1 MFFRGAVRQA
11 AAHGRYAFAA
21 AAPVAMV
28 AAPSVAQAEGGANL
42 GWGAAAGA
50 ALLGYTYMSAMG
62 SASKCEAQEARLGA
76 LEVKAAKKESCAFV
90 FVKPHAVTEPV
101 KKVVRAGLEKAGMTV
116 VGEGLIT
123 GPKIDSDMLIDTHYG
138 AIAAKAVKL
147 KPSEL
152 SPSAKATAEFE
163 KKFGLSWAEALAKG
177 CVYNAAD
184 GCKKLGIDGD
194 GLDAKWATLKRGETL
209 IKFGGGFY
217 CGKVDGIYIINGF
230 YMAMR
235 GKFTAPTA
243 AIYYYVVEWPTAALK
258 WEDFRG
264 TVLGATNPAE
274 AAPGSL
280 RKQVLESWRSLGLAA
295 EPDTGDNGVHASA
308 SPFEALSERINW
320 CGASLETDTYGKGML
335 AAKIPKATILAW
347 ANDPQVALPE
357 GGKGSLFDALEDMDS
372 DACLDKAVKIN
383 EAN

>member
-1 MFFRGAVRQA
+1 MFGRALRLTA
-11 AAHGRYAFAA
+11 AKARYAA
-21 AAPVAMV
+21 AASAPVALAV
-28 AAPSVAQAEGGANL
+28 PSASCEANNSTYAL
-42 GWGAAAGA
+42 AAGA
-50 ALLGYTYMSAMG
+50 ALLGYTALSAHST
-62 SASKCEAQEARLGA
+62 SAKCEAQNARLES
-76 LEVKAAKKESCAFV
+76 LEVGAAKKSSSAFV
-90 FVKPHAVTEPV
+90 FIKPHAVTEPV
-101 KKVVRAGLEKAGMTV
+101 KALVKGGLEKAGMTV
-116 VGEGLIT
+116 LREGLIP
-123 GPKIDSDMLIDTHYG
+123 GSKIDADMLIDTHYG

-147 KPSEL
+147 KPAEL
-152 SPSAKATAEFE
+152 SPSPKALKEFE
-163 KKFGLSWAEALAKG
+163 AKFGLSWKDALAKG

-235 GKFTAPTA
+235 GKFTAPSA